1 VRYCDDWAYINTA
14 EGRGHREARALTP
27 QLGQDVAQRDHVHQ
41 TAEWGTGSMQK
52 VYSRL
57 ELPLPYDP
65 EVRGRRLNNIFRLAN
80 YRVRTVGI
88 SQIRST
94 FSGELESPY
103 TL

>member
-1 VRYCDDWAYINTA
+1 V
-14 EGRGHREARALTP
+14 
-27 QLGQDVAQRDHVHQ
+27 
-41 TAEWGTGSMQK
+41 
-52 VYSRL
+52 

-65 EVRGRRLNNIFRLAN
+65 EVRGRRLNNIFRLAD

-103 TL
+103 TS